1 VYRNEKSRLRLAG
14 VFVLLASCALALSG
28 CGTIEQ
34 RAADRPAGDAIRLS
48 PSPGYA
54 NARLAVVFGEGA
66 PDPAGCQFEWQRNGM
81 RIDGE
86 TGRELP
92 PERFRRGDH
101 IVVRVVSAAAGAG
114 AQPQAWTAQ
123 TQVVNS
129 APQVSRVTIA
139 MDDEPAGPALHAVV
153 ECTDVDGDTPRLEYE
168 WFRNGDPIE
177 NATAPSIRLA
187 SLQRGDRV
195 TVSVVARDFES
206 AAPPAQSEAFSLEN
220 HAPAFTSQPA
230 APGPDDDTFAY
241 RAVAA
246 DPDGDALRYELVSGP
261 EGLTVSPQ
269 GQVLWTLP
277 AREARRGDFVVRIR
291 AADSHGGEAV
301 QQFTLRIGQAVAA
314 R

>member
-1 VYRNEKSRLRLAG
+1 MNRSRLSGGFA
-14 VFVLLASCALALSG
+14 LLASCALALSG
-28 CGTIEQ
+28 CGSVEQ
-34 RAADRPAGDAIRLS
+34 RAAAMPSGDAIRLS

-66 PDPAGCQFEWQRNGM
+66 PDPARCQFEWRRNGM
-81 RIDGE
+81 RIEGE

-92 PERFRRGDH
+92 PARFRRGDH
-101 IVVRVVSAAAGAG
+101 ILVRVVSATADAE
-114 AQPQAWTAQ
+114 PQAWTAQ
-123 TQVVNS
+123 TQVANS

-139 MDDEPAGPALHAVV
+139 MDDDPAGSALRAVV

-177 NATAPSIRLA
+177 NATEPSIRVA
-187 SLQRGDRV
+187 SLQRGDRL

-220 HAPAFTSQPA
+220 HAPAFTSQPT

-246 DPDGDALRYELVSGP
+246 DPDGDVLRFEIVSGP
-261 EGLTVSPQ
+261 DGLTVSPQ

-277 AREARRGDFVVRIR
+277 GREARRGDFAVRIR
-291 AADSHGGEAV
+291 ATDSHGGEAV
-301 QQFTLRIGQAVAA
+301 QEFTLRIGQAVAA

>member
-1 VYRNEKSRLRLAG
+1 VNTRFRVAG
-14 VFVLLASCALALSG
+14 AFVLVASCALALCG
-28 CGTIEQ
+28 CGSVE
-34 RAADRPAGDAIRLS
+34 RGALEKPSGGAIRLS

-66 PDPAGCQFEWQRNGM
+66 PDPAGCRFEWRRNGT
-81 RIDGE
+81 RIEGE

-101 IVVRVVSAAAGAG
+101 ILVRVVTPSAGAES
-114 AQPQAWTAQ
+114 QSWTAQ
-123 TQVVNS
+123 TPVVNS

-139 MDDEPAGPALHAVV
+139 MEDEPAGLALHAVV
-153 ECTDVDGDTPRLEYE
+153 ECADVDGDTPRLEYA

-177 NATAPSIRLA
+177 SATGSSVLVA

-206 AAPPAQSEAFSLEN
+206 AAPPAQSEAFALEN

-230 APGPDDDTFAY
+230 APGPADDTFAY

-261 EGLTVSPQ
+261 RGLTVSPE

-277 AREARRGDFVVRIR
+277 DREARRGDFTVRIR
-291 AADSHGGEAV
+291 ATDSHGGEAV
-301 QQFTLRIGQAVAA
+301 QEFTLRIGQAVAV